1 MDLKEEKPKTL
12 FKVFHC
18 KATINRNIRNF
29 LKAIELCLTAEWNL
43 KMFAKEQEF
52 LQIDWV
58 SLIMYHIESSTF

>member
-52 LQIDWV
+52 LQID
-58 SLIMYHIESSTF
+58 